1 MIKMDE
7 EKTIHLTR
15 GDATGELN
23 VLPISIDNY
32 TFNANDKLTLI
43 VMDKKGYR
51 QEPYI
56 KKDYIVAQAGATFNL
71 TLTHNDTKVFPLTNK
86 KKTYWYD
93 LVLNDNTT
101 IYGFDENNAKKFIV
115 YPGGVIDD

>member
-1 MIKMDE
+1 MIKIDE

-23 VLPISIDNY
+23 NIPVSIDNY
-32 TFNANDKLTLI
+32 TFKQNDKLTLI
-43 VMDKKGYR
+43 VMEKKGYR
-51 QEPYI
+51 QVPYI
-56 KKDYIVAQAGATFNL
+56 KKDYVVSQAGTTFNL
-71 TLTHNDTKVFPLTNK
+71 ELTHEETKVFPLSNK

-93 LVLNDNTT
+93 LVLNDDTT
-101 IYGFDENNAKKFIV
+101 IYGFDEDNAKKFIV